1 MKKDFKS
8 ITFISVFVIFVAG
21 AFYMFGFY
29 DTTVFTLL
37 SGLSLLALYHAGLY
51 SRRIIED
58 NTIASQKEIIERYK
72 KQVYF
77 MDKYIRILE
86 GYIGEPDKRSREMK
100 NEQQS

>member
-1 MKKDFKS
+1 MRKDFKS
-8 ITFISVFVIFVAG
+8 IAFISVFVILIAG
-21 AFYMFGFY
+21 GLYSFEFY

-51 SRRIIED
+51 SRGIIED

-72 KQVYF
+72 KQAYF

-86 GYIGEPDKRSREMK
+86 GYIDESDKRSHEMK
-100 NEQQS
+100 NEQ